1 MRHAISAAL
10 VLTALFLVS
19 SPVGAQPGKK
29 SEDTKKTSAVVNGK
43 TLDQWMDDLKSKD
56 PSVREIAIHTLKLY
70 GSGARPAVPAVS
82 RAIGDADLAVRVN
95 AIISLGLI
103 GMDQQDV
110 QTGVTALTRALSD
123 TQGIVRFQAA
133 MALGRLGLDARSAI
147 PVLVNTMRDN
157 STWELRSAG
166 AYALGTVSFDK
177 KLGPDARAIKA
188 LLGGLR
194 DISFQVRLE
203 SVLSLIALGPPATG
217 ADKTAVMSDLD
228 LLLKNDR
235 NTIVK
240 IWARM
245 ALMRMDKVTD
255 THLKAIAA
263 FLKNSDPEVRI
274 HAARALATIGPDAKA
289 QVSTLMTQLDDNDL
303 TALYWV
309 IVALA
314 QMGDAALPAVP
325 ALTQLRNHKD
335 EAIKR
340 AADEAVEKI
349 KAKKK

>member
-1 MRHAISAAL
+1 MRHAFSASLA
-10 VLTALFLVS
+10 LTAFFLVS
-19 SPVGAQPGKK
+19 SPIGAQPGKK
-29 SEDTKKTSAVVNGK
+29 SEDTKKTSAMVGGK

-56 PSVREIAIHTLKLY
+56 PSVREIAISNLKLY
-70 GSGARPAVPAVS
+70 GSGARPAVPAIT
-82 RAIGDADLAVRVN
+82 RAIGDPDHAIRVN
-95 AIISLGLI
+95 AIIALGII

-123 TQGIVRFQAA
+123 SQGIVRFQAA

-166 AYALGTVSFDK
+166 AYALGTVSLDK
-177 KLGPDARAIKA
+177 KLGPDMRAVKA

-203 SVLSLIALGPPATG
+203 CVLSLIALGPPATG
-217 ADKTAVMSDLD
+217 ADKAAVMGDLD
-228 LLLKNDR
+228 LLLRNDR

-245 ALMRMDKVTD
+245 ALMRMDKVTE
-255 THLKAIAA
+255 THVKAIAYL
-263 FLKNSDPEVRI
+263 LKNSDPEVRI
-274 HAARALATIGPDAKA
+274 HAARALATIGPDAKG
-289 QVSTLMTQLDDNDL
+289 QVSTLMEQLDDKDL

-314 QMGDAALPAVP
+314 QMGDAAMP
-325 ALTQLRNHKD
+325 ALPVLGQLRNHKD

-340 AADEAVEKI
+340 AADEAIEKI